1 LAVPFL
7 EEPRLSPRE
16 KEDLLRGAG
25 HQATY
30 SYIRNTI
37 LIRGNT
43 PGPLENF
50 DSMHGRFK
58 VPFDARLEPDITLV
72 YREEEGEER
81 DVTYLVNGSPYRV
94 RHREMMETI
103 FATMIFLVMKHMRS
117 HYIVHAGCLSV
128 EGRGVIISGRSGMG
142 KSTLTAHL
150 ATRGMG
156 FLSDELAPISR
167 RTGMIDAV
175 PMPIGIRPG
184 PARALVTDKPTF
196 DYSFRGDE
204 KKLIDIEAL
213 SGEKPVE
220 AVPPAHVVFLTDSR
234 DSRVATPKKF
244 DSLVRV
250 MTTADE
256 EGFDRALTDLE
267 GVTLKNKNTAGEFPS
282 FLLEVEDGEAFLPD
296 LYRILEE
303 WDLELVGLAYED
315 LDPPDFTATPRLT
328 PIPPAAG
335 VIELV
340 KKIPSFNIK
349 EMARSE
355 FEGKLTPLIAEL
367 SSLLKEVRFYK
378 LSPGRID
385 AMIECME
392 GLSR

>member
-1 LAVPFL
+1 
-7 EEPRLSPRE
+7 
-16 KEDLLRGAG
+16 
-25 HQATY
+25 
-30 SYIRNTI
+30 
-37 LIRGNT
+37 
-43 PGPLENF
+43 
-50 DSMHGRFK
+50 
-58 VPFDARLEPDITLV
+58 
-72 YREEEGEER
+72 
-81 DVTYLVNGSPYRV
+81 
-94 RHREMMETI
+94 
-103 FATMIFLVMKHMRS
+103 MIFLIMKHIRS
-117 HYIVHAGCLSV
+117 HYIVHAGCLSLD
-128 EGRGVIISGRSGMG
+128 GRGVIISGRSGMG

-184 PARALVTDKPTF
+184 PARALITDKPTF

-213 SGEKPVE
+213 SGEKPVD
-220 AVPPAHVVFLTDSR
+220 AVPPAHVVFLTDSTDR
-234 DSRVATPKKF
+234 RVATPKKF
-244 DSLVRV
+244 NNLVRV
-250 MTTADE
+250 MTTAED
-256 EGFDRALTDLE
+256 EGFDRALAAMG
-267 GVTLKNKNTAGEFPS
+267 GVTLKRKNTEGEFPS
-282 FLLEVEDGEAFLPD
+282 FLLEVGETESFLPG
-296 LYRILEE
+296 LYRILE
-303 WDLELVGLAYED
+303 DCGQELVALTYED
-315 LDPPDFTATPRLT
+315 LDQPDFSATPRLT

-367 SSLLKEVRFYK
+367 SSLLKEVHFYK